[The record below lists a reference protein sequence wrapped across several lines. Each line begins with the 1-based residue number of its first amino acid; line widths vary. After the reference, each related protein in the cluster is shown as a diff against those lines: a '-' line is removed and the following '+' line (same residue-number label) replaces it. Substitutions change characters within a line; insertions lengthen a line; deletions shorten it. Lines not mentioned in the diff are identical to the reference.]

1 MLKKLL
7 LISIF
12 SICSSLLYSQTVK
25 NSLEAVTKAY
35 SNEINSSFVYS
46 KFAKVSTNKSVVNL
60 FNTVSDSKSCH
71 ATILYNTAVQERLT
85 STVLKSRVNEPKIGT
100 DIENLKSAVLMT
112 SYGYT
117 KMYPELLKAVNKD
130 KQKQMAEIMNRIV
143 KAEKSNNALF
153 TKAMN
158 NLQNNKPLA
167 EKYYL
172 CETCGYVEANSIPD
186 KCPICGKSRNAFK
199 EYK

>member
-7 LISIF
+7 LIFIF

-158 NLQNNKPLA
+158 NLQNNP
-167 EKYYL
+167 
-172 CETCGYVEANSIPD
+172 
-186 KCPICGKSRNAFK
+186 
-199 EYK
+199 